1 MSIPMKTIKIIIK
14 IIKVNNARQLQRKNN
29 NANYIQET

>member
-1 MSIPMKTIKIIIK
+1 MIIPMKTIKMIIK
-14 IIKVNNARQLQRKNN
+14 IIKVTDARQLQRKIN

>member
-1 MSIPMKTIKIIIK
+1 MSIPMKTIMIIK
-14 IIKVNNARQLQRKNN
+14 IIKVNDARQLQRKIN